1 MTGPPSSTLSLRR
14 ISLVAVGLSLTVLLV
29 ATGVTYVISQQA
41 PHLVDVTSKNLSKRW
56 KVWGT
61 LERDITI
68 EPLGS
73 VFMPWRLTVP
83 SLEGSQV
90 RVESITVKILN
101 GRSISGQ
108 DEVWL
113 EYWLYTGCLSEDPAS
128 CDQSAK
134 ISSHIFYLKPDGIA
148 SSLVDIPGLV
158 KADGSIYVFEIKN
171 TSELT
176 IFFGSVEYVFVFCQS
191 TASGGECIN

>member
-1 MTGPPSSTLSLRR
+1 LTGPPSSTLPLPR
-14 ISLVAVGLSLTVLLV
+14 ISLVAVGISLTVLLV
-29 ATGVTYVISQQA
+29 VTGAAYVISQQA
-41 PHLVDVTSKNLSKRW
+41 SDLVDVTSRNLSKRW

-61 LERDITI
+61 LERDVTI

-73 VFMPWRLTVP
+73 VFMAWRLTVP
-83 SLEGSQV
+83 TLEGSQV

-191 TASGGECIN
+191 TASGGECVN

>member
-1 MTGPPSSTLSLRR
+1 VRR
-14 ISLVAVGLSLTVLLV
+14 ISLAVVALSLTALLV
-29 ATGVTYVISQQA
+29 VTGVTNVISQQA
-41 PHLVDVTSKNLSKRW
+41 SDLVDVTSRNLSKRW

-61 LERDITI
+61 LARDVNI
-68 EPLGS
+68 EPSGS
-73 VFMPWRLTVP
+73 VFMAWRLTVP
-83 SLEGSQV
+83 TLEGSQV

-113 EYWLYTGCLSEDPAS
+113 EYWLYTGCLTEDPAS

-171 TSELT
+171 TSNLT

>member
-1 MTGPPSSTLSLRR
+1 MTGPPSSTLPLPR
-14 ISLVAVGLSLTVLLV
+14 ISLVAVGISLTVLLV
-29 ATGVTYVISQQA
+29 VTGAAYVISQQA
-41 PHLVDVTSKNLSKRW
+41 SDLVDVTSRNLSKRW

-61 LERDITI
+61 LERDVTI

-73 VFMPWRLTVP
+73 VFMAWRLTVP
-83 SLEGSQV
+83 TLEGSQV

-191 TASGGECIN
+191 TASGGECVN